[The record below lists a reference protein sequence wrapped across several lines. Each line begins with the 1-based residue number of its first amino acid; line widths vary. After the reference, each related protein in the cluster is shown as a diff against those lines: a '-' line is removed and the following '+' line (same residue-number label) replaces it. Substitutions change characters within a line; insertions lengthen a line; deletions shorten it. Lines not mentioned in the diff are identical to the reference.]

1 MQAMKAA
8 SSPCLKLSAGRSSAP
23 LSTPKPASVLS
34 QPDVADGLNTAHLV
48 SLLCSGLTALHC
60 SLAFGAVAAA
70 PVITPGSSPYL
81 EAKRIVSVSGGV
93 EEGWSTRV
101 CAQQRAHAGRTGAC
115 ALNVLHLDGASGSSI
130 SEGAQAWA

>member
-8 SSPCLKLSAGRSSAP
+8 SSPCLKLSANRSFAP
-23 LSTPKPASVLS
+23 LSTPNP
-34 QPDVADGLNTAHLV
+34 ADGLNTAHLV

-101 CAQQRAHAGRTGAC
+101 CAQQRAHAGRTGTC